1 VAQKYKIIPDYK
13 SAKLGKYYKIGDERK

>member
-13 SAKLGKYYKIGDERK
+13 STKLGKCYKIGDERK